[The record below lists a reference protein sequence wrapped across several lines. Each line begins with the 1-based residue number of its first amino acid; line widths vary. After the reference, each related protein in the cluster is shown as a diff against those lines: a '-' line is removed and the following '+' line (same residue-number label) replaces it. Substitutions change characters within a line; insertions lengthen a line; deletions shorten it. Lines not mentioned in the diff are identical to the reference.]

1 MEKTKSKSSRIG
13 AIVILLFVLVCS
25 TLILMEMRQNL
36 INELGDQ
43 PVQAVIESTVD
54 DVFPIPTRDPNYTP
68 EPIIDA

>member
-1 MEKTKSKSSRIG
+1 MEKTKSKSSHIRE
-13 AIVILLFVLVCS
+13 IVILLIVLVCI

-43 PVQAVIESTVD
+43 SVQAVIESTVD

-68 EPIIDA
+68 EPILDA